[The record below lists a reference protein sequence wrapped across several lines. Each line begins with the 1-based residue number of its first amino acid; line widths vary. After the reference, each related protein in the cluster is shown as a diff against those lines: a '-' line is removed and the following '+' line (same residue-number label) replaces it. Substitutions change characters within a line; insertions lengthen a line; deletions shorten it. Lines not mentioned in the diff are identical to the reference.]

1 MLAVEQQHS
10 PAFARTIHEGLFYM
24 AETVRNDSLG
34 NFATNRDQVLGK
46 AIAEAASALSNNI
59 QKSDQLIDSA
69 VNKITRN
76 KKTNQNTTEKQ

>member
-1 MLAVEQQHS
+1 MLAVEQRHS
-10 PAFARTIHEGLFYM
+10 LAFARTIHEGLFYM

-59 QKSDQLIDSA
+59 QKPVQSTDTSADQIRRS
-69 VNKITRN
+69 
-76 KKTNQNTTEKQ
+76 KKTNKTSQEKR

>member
-1 MLAVEQQHS
+1 
-10 PAFARTIHEGLFYM
+10 M

-59 QKSDQLIDSA
+59 QKPCQSVDTETY
-69 VNKITRN
+69 KITMN
-76 KKTNQNTTEKQ
+76 KKTNKIVQEKR

>member
-1 MLAVEQQHS
+1 MLAVEQRHS
-10 PAFARTIHEGLFYM
+10 LAFARTIHEGLFYM

-59 QKSDQLIDSA
+59 QKPSQPVDTGID
-69 VNKITRN
+69 KIIRSH
-76 KKTNQNTTEKQ
+76 KTNKNNQEKR

>member
-1 MLAVEQQHS
+1 
-10 PAFARTIHEGLFYM
+10 M

-59 QKSDQLIDSA
+59 KNPDQLIDRA
-69 VNKITRN
+69 AEQITRSEKGKN
-76 KKTNQNTTEKQ
+76 KPEEQ